1 MQLQGVVAD
10 TVTTERS
17 AEEVRCE
24 ILKTRD
30 ATILT
35 LAVFLAVAI
44 AAASSNPVFAQ
55 YAPCPPGYSYVGA
68 GCYPSYN
75 NPYGNCQTG
84 YYNPSYGCYYQ
95 GNYSPYNNP
104 YNQYS
109 NCQNGYYQNG
119 YPGSNCYHP
128 SNNNY
133 YSNNYYSNNY
143 YPGNYYRGYNYGN
156 NYYRGYNYRNSCN
169 HYGNNC
175 HR

>member
-1 MQLQGVVAD
+1 IELHSVVAD

-17 AEEVRCE
+17 AEEVRYE

-30 ATILT
+30 ATLLT

-68 GCYPSYN
+68 SCYPSYNNPYGNSYNNPYGNSYN

-84 YYNPSYGCYYQ
+84 YYNQGYGCSYQ
-95 GNYSPYNNP
+95 GYPYNNP

-109 NCQNGYYQNG
+109 NCQNGYQNGYYQNG
-119 YPGSNCYHP
+119 Y
-128 SNNNY
+128 
-133 YSNNYYSNNY
+133 
-143 YPGNYYRGYNYGN
+143 
-156 NYYRGYNYRNSCN
+156 
-169 HYGNNC
+169 
-175 HR
+175 